1 MVDQE
6 ETDFEKALRLS
17 KDDKGLACSAYISD
31 SLECSKDSTHVRRIR
46 KAFKGFGRR
55 SEDLEDDQRTRKMF
69 KGYLH
74 VVVLVVSH
82 ACATD
87 GNAKRPTSGY
97 QRNGPWFRAR
107 CDGRTRVEAVYKID
121 AVYLT
126 IPDSVSVGHVLVW
139 FGAGVRFGRGYFLF
153 VCVL

>member
-1 MVDQE
+1 M
-6 ETDFEKALRLS
+6 T
-17 KDDKGLACSAYISD
+17 
-31 SLECSKDSTHVRRIR
+31 
-46 KAFKGFGRR
+46 
-55 SEDLEDDQRTRKMF
+55 
-69 KGYLH
+69 
-74 VVVLVVSH
+74 H
-82 ACATD
+82 ACATY

-139 FGAGVRFGRGYFLF
+139 FGAGVRFGRGYFCLF
-153 VCVL
+153 VFCDFLCVLFSLIKPVAKRFREQRF